1 MVPYSSWLSAGDNS
15 WQLTAA
21 TLVGLMSIPALA
33 VLYGGLVQKKWAINT
48 VLMVFCTFCLTLIV
62 WVLWAFKMGFGTP
75 LVHTF
80 LGDPRSVL
88 GHAAEEGQASIPLLN
103 GLMPNFRFPESSL
116 MYFQFVFAAI
126 TPILFIGSVIGR
138 VSFKV
143 WLIFVPLWITFA
155 YAVNAF
161 LLWGGGYWAGKG
173 ALDFSGGYVIHL
185 AAGVSGFVAAAVVGP
200 RLKRDRE
207 RAIPNNLLFV
217 AVGAGILWLGWN
229 GFNGGDPYFA
239 GADAAAAVVNTNVA
253 TAVAMMTW
261 IVMDMAFSSEK
272 KPTFLGGVNGMICGL
287 VGITPAAGYVNG
299 FGAIL
304 IGLLDSA
311 IVWVAWYYLPKYVWP
326 FNKVDDALGV
336 VYTHG
341 IAGLFGGLMVGLFA
355 DPKMIEYIGLGKNP
369 SVSGAGLFYGHPKQL
384 AIQAGA
390 ALTIIIWDAAV
401 TFVILMVI
409 KYVFRMNLRLPDDV
423 LEIGD
428 VAVHG
433 EEAYPS
439 DELVSVSATSIAD
452 EARSVDGKVP
462 EKAVTALEGRYLA
475 RRACAACGR
484 SVTGS
489 ASGHPRREVPG
500 CVTRSDARLPGAA
513 AQPGGGHGQARQR
526 DHRPGHRPEGGAG
539 HDAPADHAGALE
551 SEDDSGQRDEK
562 SHADEQGP
570 PHNGCLFPA
579 RWAWPVKCLHPGNG
593 LASAA
598 VHGTAVS
605 GRGRLPPATRTRA
618 LR

>member
-1 MVPYSSWLSAGDNS
+1 VDPYAGWLNAGDNA
-15 WQLTAA
+15 WQMTAA

-33 VLYGGLVQKKWAINT
+33 VLYGGLVQKKWAMNT
-48 VLMVFCTFCLTLIV
+48 VLMVFATFCLTLIT

-75 LVHTF
+75 LISTF
-80 LGDPRSVL
+80 VGDPRTVL
-88 GHAAEEGQASIPLLN
+88 GHAAEQAQASIPLLN
-103 GLMPNFRFPESSL
+103 GLMPKFRFPESSL
-116 MYFQFVFAAI
+116 VYFQFVFAAI

-138 VSFKV
+138 ISFKV

-161 LLWGGGYWAGKG
+161 LLWGGGFWAGKG

-185 AAGVSGFVAAAVVGP
+185 AAGVSGFVAAAVIGP

-239 GADAAAAVVNTNVA
+239 SADAGAAVINTNLA

-261 IVMDMAFSSEK
+261 IVMDMLWSGEK

-299 FGAIL
+299 LGAIV
-304 IGLLDSA
+304 IGLVCST
-311 IVWVAWYYLPKYVWP
+311 IVWVAWTYLPKYVWP

-341 IAGLFGGLMVGLFA
+341 IAGLSGGLMVGLFA
-355 DPKMIEYIGLGKNP
+355 DPNMIEYLGLGKNP

-390 ALTIIIWDAAV
+390 ALTIIIWDGLV
-401 TFVILMVI
+401 TFVILRGIGLFM
-409 KYVFRMNLRLPDDV
+409 KLRLPDEALLV
-423 LEIGD
+423 GD

-439 DELVSVSATSIAD
+439 DELVSVGATSVAD
-452 EARSVDGKVP
+452 EAPSRAAKLP
-462 EKAVTALEGRYLA
+462 EKAATAA
-475 RRACAACGR
+475 K
-484 SVTGS
+484 
-489 ASGHPRREVPG
+489 
-500 CVTRSDARLPGAA
+500 
-513 AQPGGGHGQARQR
+513 
-526 DHRPGHRPEGGAG
+526 
-539 HDAPADHAGALE
+539 
-551 SEDDSGQRDEK
+551 DDS
-562 SHADEQGP
+562 
-570 PHNGCLFPA
+570 
-579 RWAWPVKCLHPGNG
+579 
-593 LASAA
+593 
-598 VHGTAVS
+598 
-605 GRGRLPPATRTRA
+605 
-618 LR
+618 

>member
-1 MVPYSSWLSAGDNS
+1 VVPYPSWLNAGDNS
-15 WQLTAA
+15 WQLTAG

-48 VLMVFCTFCLTLIV
+48 MMMVFCTFCLTLIT

-80 LGDPRSVL
+80 LGDPRSIL
-88 GHAAEEGQASIPLLN
+88 GHAAEQGQGNIPLLD

-116 MYFQFVFAAI
+116 AYFQFVFAAI

-138 VSFKV
+138 MSFKA
-143 WLIFVPLWITFA
+143 WLLLVPLWITFV

-185 AAGVSGFVAAAVVGP
+185 AAGVSGFVAAATIGP

-239 GADAAAAVVNTNVA
+239 GADAAAAVLNTNLA

-261 IVMDMAFSSEK
+261 IFMDMFFSAEK

-311 IVWVAWYYLPKYVWP
+311 IVWFAWYYLPKYVWP
-326 FNKVDDALGV
+326 FKKVDDALGV

-341 IAGLFGGLMVGLFA
+341 IAGFFGGIMVGLFA
-355 DPKMIEYIGLGKNP
+355 DPKMIEYIGLGKTP
-369 SVSGAGLFYGHPKQL
+369 SVSGAGLFYGHPHQL
-384 AIQAGA
+384 LTQFLA
-390 ALTIIIWDAAV
+390 ALTIIVWDGTV
-401 TFVILMVI
+401 TWLILMVI
-409 KYVFRMNLRLPDDV
+409 KYVFRVKLRLSDAE

-439 DELVSVSATSIAD
+439 DELVSVGAASRAD
-452 EARSVDGKVP
+452 EAPAPLDGKVP
-462 EKAVTALEGRYLA
+462 EKAVT
-475 RRACAACGR
+475 
-484 SVTGS
+484 SK
-489 ASGHPRREVPG
+489 
-500 CVTRSDARLPGAA
+500 
-513 AQPGGGHGQARQR
+513 
-526 DHRPGHRPEGGAG
+526 
-539 HDAPADHAGALE
+539 
-551 SEDDSGQRDEK
+551 DDG
-562 SHADEQGP
+562 
-570 PHNGCLFPA
+570 
-579 RWAWPVKCLHPGNG
+579 
-593 LASAA
+593 
-598 VHGTAVS
+598 
-605 GRGRLPPATRTRA
+605 
-618 LR
+618 

>member
-1 MVPYSSWLSAGDNS
+1 
-15 WQLTAA
+15 
-21 TLVGLMSIPALA
+21 
-33 VLYGGLVQKKWAINT
+33 
-48 VLMVFCTFCLTLIV
+48 
-62 WVLWAFKMGFGTP
+62 
-75 LVHTF
+75 
-80 LGDPRSVL
+80 
-88 GHAAEEGQASIPLLN
+88 
-103 GLMPNFRFPESSL
+103 

-138 VSFKV
+138 ISFKV

-155 YAVNAF
+155 YSVNAF

-185 AAGVSGFVAAAVVGP
+185 AAGVSGFTAAAVIGP

-239 GADAAAAVVNTNVA
+239 GADAAAAIVNTNVA

-261 IVMDMAFSSEK
+261 IVMDMVFSNEK

-287 VGITPAAGYVNG
+287 VGITPAAGFVNG
-299 FGAIL
+299 FGAIV
-304 IGLLDSA
+304 IGLVCSSV
-311 IVWVAWYYLPKYVWP
+311 VWVAWSYLPKYVWP

-341 IAGLFGGLMVGLFA
+341 IAGLFGLLA
-355 DPKMIEYIGLGKNP
+355 DPKIIEYIGVGKNS
-369 SVSGAGLFYGHPKQL
+369 SVAGTGLFYGHPKQL

-409 KYVFRMNLRLPDDV
+409 KYVFRMNLRLPDAV

-433 EEAYPS
+433 EEVYPS
-439 DELVSVSATSIAD
+439 DELISVGASSRADEVSAA
-452 EARSVDGKVP
+452 DGKVP
-462 EKAVTALEGRYLA
+462 ERAVTA
-475 RRACAACGR
+475 
-484 SVTGS
+484 
-489 ASGHPRREVPG
+489 PK
-500 CVTRSDARLPGAA
+500 
-513 AQPGGGHGQARQR
+513 
-526 DHRPGHRPEGGAG
+526 
-539 HDAPADHAGALE
+539 
-551 SEDDSGQRDEK
+551 DDS
-562 SHADEQGP
+562 
-570 PHNGCLFPA
+570 
-579 RWAWPVKCLHPGNG
+579 
-593 LASAA
+593 
-598 VHGTAVS
+598 
-605 GRGRLPPATRTRA
+605 
-618 LR
+618 